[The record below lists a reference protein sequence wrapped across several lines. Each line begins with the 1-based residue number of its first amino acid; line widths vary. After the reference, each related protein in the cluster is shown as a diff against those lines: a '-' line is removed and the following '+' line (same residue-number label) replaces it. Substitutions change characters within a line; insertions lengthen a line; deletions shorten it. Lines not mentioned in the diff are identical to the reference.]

1 LGEQS
6 AKRRSSYLFDVD
18 DPEVGV
24 GVRGGGNPPP
34 TDEEEY
40 T

>member
-1 LGEQS
+1 
-6 AKRRSSYLFDVD
+6 VD